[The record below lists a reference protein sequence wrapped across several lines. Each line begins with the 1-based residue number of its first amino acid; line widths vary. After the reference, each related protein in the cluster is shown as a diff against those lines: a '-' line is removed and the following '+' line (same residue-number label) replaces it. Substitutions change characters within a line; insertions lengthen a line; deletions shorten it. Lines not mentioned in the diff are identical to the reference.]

1 MSDRLEFPRKVRE
14 IQNHHIDSTIW
25 NQFQFRDDDVVIAS
39 YGKSGTTWAQ
49 QIIAQILFNAD
60 PELDVADMSPWVDL
74 RIPPKV
80 VKLRALEAQSHRR
93 FVKTHLP
100 VDALIFSGRAKYIYV
115 GRDGRDVLW
124 SLYHHHAN
132 ANGFWYS
139 GLNDTPGRDW
149 CADRPAAGRYP
160 RLLAAMDR
168 WRRLSVLVVLGKR
181 SHMVGDKGAAE
192 NVLFV
197 HFDGLKRDLRGE
209 MGRIAAFLDVP
220 IEPRAL
226 PAMAEH
232 CSFDWMKRHASKSA
246 PLGGALWQWRGRN
259 LHQPGNQRA
268 LARRADARA
277 RSKPTKRAPSTNLA
291 RRARSWIATG
301 EG

>member
-39 YGKSGTTWAQ
+39 YGKSGTTWVQ
-49 QIIAQILFNAD
+49 QIIAQILFSAD

-80 VKLRALEAQSHRR
+80 VKLRALAAQTHRR

-100 VDALIFSGRAKYIYV
+100 VDALVFSGRAKYIYV

-124 SLYHHHAN
+124 SLYHHHAK

-139 GLNDTPGRDW
+139 GLNDTPGRVGAPIAPPPDDVREYW
-149 CADRPAAGRYP
+149 RQWIDGDGYP
-160 RLLAAMDR
+160 FWSFWDNVRTWWEIRAL
-168 WRRLSVLVVLGKR
+168 
-181 SHMVGDKGAAE
+181 E

-246 PLGGALWQWRGRN
+246 PLGGALWQGGAETFINQGINGRWRGV
-259 LHQPGNQRA
+259 LTPSDVEA
-268 LARRADARA
+268 YEARA
-277 RSKPTKRAPSTNLA
+277 QRELGAACAK
-291 RRARSWIATG
+291 WIASG